1 MVVRWSRHSSR
12 RLDPY
17 RKDTQETMSHI
28 VIPSAEEWKVLRKVG
43 LAGGY
48 RSVVL
53 IKPDLKETFGKEA
66 ITREDLLDADHRY
79 DWSDPDA
86 QVETV
91 THKEHYFLQTLRQ
104 MKREREEE

>member
-1 MVVRWSRHSSR
+1 
-12 RLDPY
+12 
-17 RKDTQETMSHI
+17 MSHI
-28 VIPSAEEWKVLRKVG
+28 VIPSTEEWKVLRKVG

-53 IKPDLKETFGKEA
+53 IKPDLKESFENEA

-79 DWSDPDA
+79 DWSNPDA

-91 THKEHYFLQTLRQ
+91 THEEHYFLQTLRQ
-104 MKREREEE
+104 MKRERQDG